1 MQICTCT
8 VAIGGDPGMT
18 VTKERVTVPELMVLR
33 AIHGDDAV
41 RNIEVTG
48 DIDVSSPE
56 ERERLM
62 SVYVNPVGVVKD
74 TVGAAGVLPKSID
87 ETGIPDD
94 FVLSAGVKKGKA
106 KKASA
111 TEALEVPAE

>member
-1 MQICTCT
+1 MQICNCT

-18 VTKERVTVPELMVLR
+18 VTKERVTVPELMILR
-33 AIHGDDAV
+33 AVHGDDAV

-48 DIDVSSPE
+48 ESDVSSPE

-62 SVYVNPVGVVKD
+62 SIYVNPVGVVKD
-74 TVGAAGVLPKSID
+74 TVGAAGALPKSID
-87 ETGIPDD
+87 ESGIPED